1 MGHGVLTLWAMV
13 CITLATKEASMSFEE
28 WYKSTGRALKD
39 EIREEK
45 KQEKIQKEQLKQE
58 TLWQRV
64 SQDAKLTKL
73 RNKKSK
79 RDIER
84 EVRIK
89 ELGGKPIEV
98 LYGQPLTDTQR
109 LKRQEVEWSLK
120 YPNRAENKEKL
131 KEASKKR
138 LRELRSPTGT
148 KRSIEQLLKATL
160 RTAKV
165 RAESYGVPFDI
176 TLEDLKYEDY
186 CPVFGTKFEWGSQ
199 ITNQTPSLDRV
210 IPEKGYVK
218 GNVRVISM
226 RANRLKNN
234 ATVEELE
241 KVVEYM
247 KNHQ

>member
-1 MGHGVLTLWAMV
+1 MT
-13 CITLATKEASMSFEE
+13 FEE
-28 WYKSTGRALKD
+28 WYKDTGKALK
-39 EIREEK
+39 ERVKEEE
-45 KQEKIQKEQLKQE
+45 KQEKIQKEQQKQE

-64 SQDAKLTKL
+64 SQEAKLTKL

-89 ELGGKPIEV
+89 ELGGNPIEV
-98 LYGQPLTDTQR
+98 FYGQPLTETQR

-120 YPNRAENKEKL
+120 YPKRAENKEKL

-138 LRELRSPTGT
+138 LRELRSPTGH
-148 KRSIEQLLKATL
+148 KRSLEQLLKGTL

-176 TLEDLKYEDY
+176 TLKDLKYGDS

-210 IPEKGYVK
+210 IPEMGYVK

-234 ATVEELE
+234 ASVEELE
-241 KVVEYM
+241 KVLEYM
-247 KNHQ
+247 KGHR